1 MKKWMMYVLIGA
13 CTAGVAVAEDS
24 VPWYKKMFNKSADE
38 ETQVIPPAPAVTP
51 APAPTPVPAQT
62 PDLQRS
68 EGQRPQLTPEQ
79 KEKMKARAAQ
89 IQQREGAGEK
99 SRPQVNPEQA
109 AKIKAQRDEIMKIG
123 EAARNE
129 TDPAKKEELIGQLR
143 VKLTEAADK
152 IQAEMKKR
160 LDQAEKELPKLR
172 ERMADAEK
180 NKTARIEEQLQ
191 RILAGEPFKGPE
203 GKHPELPAEGKHKKG
218 PKPAAAE

>member
-24 VPWYKKMFNKSADE
+24 IPWYKKMFNKNADE

-51 APAPTPVPAQT
+51 APAPTPAPVQAPN
-62 PDLQRS
+62 L
-68 EGQRPQLTPEQ
+68 QRPQLTPEQ

-99 SRPQVNPEQA
+99 PHSQVNPEQA
-109 AKIKAQRDEIMKIG
+109 AKMKAQREEIMKLG

-129 TDPAKKEELIGQLR
+129 TDPVKKEELIGQLR
-143 VKLTEAADK
+143 AKLTEAADK
-152 IQAEMKKR
+152 MQAEMQKR

-191 RILAGEPFKGPE
+191 KILAGEPLKGPE
-203 GKHPELPAEGKHKKG
+203 GKRPELPADGKHKKAVR
-218 PKPAAAE
+218 PAVAE